1 MSPSPQKDESGTGD
15 SRLDLVRLV
24 LGVVFG
30 LLTLAA
36 AFAAFVYIFLEILA
50 LKATLLAAALH
61 QQFPEAKDSPFWA
74 LAAGS
79 FVLCASWVA
88 IFEILGSPPL
98 NRLRRKSAN
107 SDAPPALGILPK
119 AAVPALM
126 LLGLWVCFL
135 FHAWVDIFP
144 SANTWWYVCGTV
156 ALWIASLRIHVRLR
170 PRVYAQPLFQWAR
183 KNYLQQGEE
192 AADPAK
198 SADASEGEESDF
210 DASDAQSNRIRIWAY
225 FVMST
230 GCCGVLLVL
239 ASTREGGTPPWLW
252 PLAAL
257 GVVLFCAGFFV
268 FRTQALDPV
277 RSGTIDLQCKEG
289 SGQVFLPLLVAW
301 MMTTGLA
308 LCGPWLVYFQ
318 ENPARYGWPFLAGA
332 ALLLF
337 ITRPW
342 ALTPHPK

>member
-1 MSPSPQKDESGTGD
+1 MRPSPQKNESGTGGG
-15 SRLDLVRLV
+15 RLDVVRLV
-24 LGVVFG
+24 LLLIIALATGFGVVVGVVFFSTEIVFRRVIPP
-30 LLTLAA
+30 LVEALNQLFPHAHESPIWSLA
-36 AFAAFVYIFLEILA
+36 V
-50 LKATLLAAALH
+50 
-61 QQFPEAKDSPFWA
+61 
-74 LAAGS
+74 GS
-79 FVLCASWVA
+79 LVFYAMGVGIV
-88 IFEILGSPPL
+88 EILGSPPL
-98 NRLRRKSAN
+98 NRLRPSPEDPNA
-107 SDAPPALGILPK
+107 APSLGILPK
-119 AAVPALM
+119 ATSVLLSNVVVPSAYFLLIIWIDLNTWWAAFGPA
-126 LLGLWVCFL
+126 LLGLIVLEF
-135 FHAWVDIFP
+135 
-144 SANTWWYVCGTV
+144 
-156 ALWIASLRIHVRLR
+156 HVRLR
-170 PRVYAQPLFQWAR
+170 RHVYAQPLLRWLR
-183 KNYLQQGEE
+183 VDYLQQGEE

-257 GVVLFCAGFFV
+257 GVVLFSAGFFV